1 MENTGNIIHNNNN
14 NNNGKMEKWKN
25 GKIMENNGT
34 IMEQQWKTN
43 GTIMESEGKIMEYF
57 LHIYSV
63 LNMFFDIVHRLI
75 VCYYFLEDFVRHS
88 KSTFP
93 EKKGIIWSRHSNS
106 INSGILSSKKK
117 YLET

>member
-1 MENTGNIIHNNNN
+1 MEQY
-14 NNNGKMEKWKN
+14 WKAK
-25 GKIMENNGT
+25 GKIMECV
-34 IMEQQWKTN
+34 
-43 GTIMESEGKIMEYF
+43 

-75 VCYYFLEDFVRHS
+75 VCYYFLEEFVRHS

-117 YLET
+117 NGKPDRHSKFQSV